1 MLAQNRFGELTA
13 ILGEP
18 QTTMLQVLDLPY
30 VTQAARYG
38 FPALRTFVA
47 PHSAELLKLAFS
59 QHEAKLS
66 TTAFK
71 ILNCG
76 DCEYLRPLFESD
88 VYRNNALE
96 LITQKDPPAFLLGRL
111 ASMTVIALVSLG
123 EIACDNCGFI
133 YRLLPYCENPTVF
146 NLFETLTSDDDRVE
160 FAQKWLKDFGFC
172 EYIPREVTN
181 IPFDYVSELTNIFQ
195 DPVYNKAFYLF
206 QLIARGL
213 RNNILGDE
221 FRTESVVQCLQR
233 QFPKMPDFV
242 QISRWDALFFL
253 VSETNAESLDIFVN
267 EALRLLSEP
276 FRRLKKYHVSALA
289 FITRM
294 MRYVPA
300 VYETLQRSGLPSMMG
315 TVVLGFPNSTILHN
329 AFIEFIEVGLS
340 NLAFADRVIRLYVP
354 IISVHGES
362 DNRILKSVCI
372 RLMELFLN
380 VVKKQPKLKSAMAES
395 SEGNKFIKDIVL
407 PFRKKSQ
414 GKYGGMDSPI
424 DFSMLRKVFSGS

>member
-1 MLAQNRFGELTA
+1 MLAQNRFGELAA
-13 ILGEP
+13 ILADP
-18 QTTMLQVLDLPY
+18 QTTLVQVLELPY
-30 VTQAARYG
+30 ITQAARYG
-38 FPALRTFVA
+38 IPALRTFVG
-47 PHSAELLKLAFS
+47 PHSAALLKLSFS
-59 QHEAKLS
+59 QDDPKLS

-76 DCEYLRPLFESD
+76 DSEYLRPLFESD
-88 VYRNNALE
+88 VYRNNAVE
-96 LITQKDPPAFLLGRL
+96 LIAEKDTPAFLLGRI
-111 ASMTVIALVSLG
+111 ASMTVVALVSLG
-123 EIACDNCGFI
+123 AIACDNCGFI

-146 NLFETLTSDDDRVE
+146 NLFETLTSDDSRVE
-160 FAQKWLKDFGFC
+160 PAQKWLKDFGFC

-181 IPFDYVSELTNIFQ
+181 IPFDHVSELTNVFQ

-213 RNNILGDE
+213 RNAVLGDE
-221 FRTESVVQCLQR
+221 FRTESVIQCLQR

-242 QISRWDALFFL
+242 QVSRWDALFFL
-253 VSETNAESLDIFVN
+253 VSEKNATSLEIFVG
-267 EALRLLSEP
+267 EALRLVSEP
-276 FRRLKKYHVSALA
+276 FDRLKKYHVSALA

-294 MRYVPA
+294 MKYVPT
-300 VYETLQRSGLPSMMG
+300 VYQTLERPSLPSMMG

-362 DNRILKSVCI
+362 DNKILKSVCI
-372 RLMELFLN
+372 RTMELFLDA
-380 VVKKQPKLKSAMAES
+380 VKKQPRLKSALAES
-395 SEGNKFIKDIVL
+395 GEGNKFIKDIVL

-414 GKYGGMDSPI
+414 GKYGGMDLSI
-424 DFSMLRKVFSGS
+424 DFSVFRKVFSAS

>member
-1 MLAQNRFGELTA
+1 MLVQNRFGELSV
-13 ILGEP
+13 ILADP
-18 QTTMLQVLDLPY
+18 QTTLIQVLGLPY
-30 VTQAARYG
+30 ITQAARFG
-38 FPALRTFVA
+38 FPTLRTFVA
-47 PHSAELLKLAFS
+47 PHSSELLKLSFS
-59 QHEAKLS
+59 QDDAKLS

-96 LITQKDPPAFLLGRL
+96 LITQKNPPAFLLGRL
-111 ASMTVIALVSLG
+111 ASMTLIAFVSLG

-146 NLFETLTSDDDRVE
+146 NLFETLTGDDSRVE
-160 FAQKWLKDFGFC
+160 PAQKWLKDFGFC
-172 EYIPREVTN
+172 EYIPREVIN
-181 IPFDYVSELTNIFQ
+181 IQFDHVSELANVFH

-213 RNNILGDE
+213 RNSVLGDE
-221 FRTESVVQCLQR
+221 FRTESVVQCLKR

-253 VSETNAESLDIFVN
+253 VSEKNATSLEVFVD
-267 EALRLLSEP
+267 EAIRIVSEP
-276 FRRLKKYHVSALA
+276 FDRLKKYHISALA

-294 MRYVPA
+294 MRYDPT
-300 VYETLQRSGLPSMMG
+300 VYQTLDRSGLPSMMG

-329 AFIEFIEVGLS
+329 AFIDFIEVGLT
-340 NLAFADRVIRLYVP
+340 NIAFADRVIRLYVP

-362 DNRILKSVCI
+362 GNRILKSVCI
-372 RLMELFLN
+372 RLMELFLDA
-380 VVKKQPKLKSAMAES
+380 VKKQRKLKAAMAES

-407 PFRKKSQ
+407 PFRKMSQ
-414 GKYGGMDSPI
+414 GNYGGMDSPI
-424 DFSMLRKVFSGS
+424 DFGMLRKVFSSH